1 MSFYYF
7 VRKREGENGPQDAS
21 STEDVLVVIIMIS
34 DWQLSI
40 YM

>member
-1 MSFYYF
+1 MSFNYF
-7 VRKREGENGPQDAS
+7 VRKHESENGQLDAS